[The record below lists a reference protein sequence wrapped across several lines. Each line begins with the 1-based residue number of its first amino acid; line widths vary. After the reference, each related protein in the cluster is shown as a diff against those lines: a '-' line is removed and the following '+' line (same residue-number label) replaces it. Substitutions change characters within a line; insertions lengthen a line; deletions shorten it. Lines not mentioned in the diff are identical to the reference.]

1 MNGGLSISL
10 ASTLSCLRQILN
22 LSQTIRQMFAI
33 SLSRPPG
40 WHRIDRSKGT
50 SQKVDRIN
58 LHPGRITTTE
68 SQTML
73 CIQWSRMGIRRRL
86 RHMASILWNV
96 KRGVQQLPSL
106 THCLQSRANDS
117 HIHSQI
123 MQKWCL
129 DWLMKPCSS
138 SRSRYSYQNLWHVPA
153 ERMAESPEE
162 KHGRSLSLWPKNAQW
177 LTSQEKIRR
186 KRNRY

>member
-10 ASTLSCLRQILN
+10 TSPLSFLRQILN

-117 HIHSQI
+117 DIHSQI